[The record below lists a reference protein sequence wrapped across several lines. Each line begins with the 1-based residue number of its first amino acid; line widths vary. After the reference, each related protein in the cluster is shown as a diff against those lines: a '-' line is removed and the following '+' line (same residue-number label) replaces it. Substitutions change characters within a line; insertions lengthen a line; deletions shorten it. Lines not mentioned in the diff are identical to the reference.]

1 MAGGGLSELICCSG
15 KKSVEVLDTDDCL
28 SIRVAAA
35 CFICSAAA
43 DKCLLPECLIE
54 ALFRQSKAGGAILRA
69 VQAGSFFFFS
79 PWSPSGFVPVC
90 CAAAS
95 VRSFIS
101 RTQLLQRRP
110 SKGRCKAALS
120 ELNCLPPPPCLLNA
134 FSFVSLHSFPRCHFL
149 LVLRSVLA
157 SPFLSRRL

>member
-35 CFICSAAA
+35 CFMCSAAA

-69 VQAGSFFFFS
+69 VQAGSFFFFFPLVS
-79 PWSPSGFVPVC
+79 FRLCTCLLC
-90 CAAAS
+90 CS
-95 VRSFIS
+95 
-101 RTQLLQRRP
+101 
-110 SKGRCKAALS
+110 LS
-120 ELNCLPPPPCLLNA
+120 EKLYLQD
-134 FSFVSLHSFPRCHFL
+134 S
-149 LVLRSVLA
+149 A
-157 SPFLSRRL
+157 SPAPAL